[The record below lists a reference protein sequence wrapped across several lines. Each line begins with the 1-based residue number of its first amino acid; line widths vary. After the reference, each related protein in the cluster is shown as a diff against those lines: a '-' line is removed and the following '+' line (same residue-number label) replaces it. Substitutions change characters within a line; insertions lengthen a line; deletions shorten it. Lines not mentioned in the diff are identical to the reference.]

1 MKLVEAISVF
11 RIRYVIDT
19 DSEEWAADTV
29 TMEEATEVGQKH
41 LEEVIVSIR
50 EIDKEEYLRI
60 FDEDNE
66 YVTDID
72 DERKLSR
79 ITKI

>member
-1 MKLVEAISVF
+1 MKLVETISVF
-11 RIRYVIDT
+11 RMRYCIDT
-19 DSEEWAADTV
+19 DSEDNAADTV
-29 TMEEATEVGQKH
+29 VMNDATEVGQKH

-50 EIDKEEYLRI
+50 EIDEKEYLRI

-66 YVTDID
+66 YVTDIE

-79 ITKI
+79 ITRL